1 MMCVRRRGGAAVHHR
16 NRAYTKTPNVFS
28 ACACAAKFVHC
39 CWRIVCCFFGCVS
52 KRGQNVYIYIAA
64 INTKMY
70 NNNAIEAVDVC
81 ATKIYTGGDGIWWQD
96 GFSLFY
102 LLLSIVFVHDNHIW
116 GKHGLHNFGANKSWS
131 LILSHAEISE
141 FAHLMKVFTERE
153 ILLKVKSFCMILS
166 IYVRGFNIWIF
177 IDLLN

>member
-1 MMCVRRRGGAAVHHR
+1 MEFGIYRTNRQNVKPVFFACHMMCVRRRGGGGAPSQPRIHKNAKCLLGVRVRRQIRTYIAVGELFVVFFWLR
-16 NRAYTKTPNVFS
+16 FQARTKRL
-28 ACACAAKFVHC
+28 H
-39 CWRIVCCFFGCVS
+39 
-52 KRGQNVYIYIAA
+52 IAA

-116 GKHGLHNFGANKSWS
+116 GKHCLRRK
-131 LILSHAEISE
+131 
-141 FAHLMKVFTERE
+141 
-153 ILLKVKSFCMILS
+153 
-166 IYVRGFNIWIF
+166 
-177 IDLLN
+177 